1 MQYQIL
7 LYSTLYSKCKV
18 AIVSNMSLNTLLL
31 LSLLVSLFIAAD
43 AFITTSSD
51 KVKKT
56 CTFNNIPVLV
66 LRHRQVLFAR
76 DIGADEVS
84 SKEYWLDEF
93 KAPSGEILNPYKVL
107 KLNRDAT
114 TLQIKNAYREQ
125 SRRYHPDTQRFKD
138 MLPGSW

>member
-1 MQYQIL
+1 MVQYQV
-7 LYSTLYSKCKV
+7 SKCEV
-18 AIVSNMSLNTLLL
+18 ALVSTMSLNTLLL
-31 LSLLVSLFIAAD
+31 RLLLVSLFLAAD

-51 KVKKT
+51 KIKKT
-56 CTFNNIPVLV
+56 CNINNSPVLV
-66 LRHRQVLFAR
+66 LRHRQGLFAR
-76 DIGADEVS
+76 DIGADDIS

-107 KLNRDAT
+107 KLKRDAT
-114 TLQIKNAYREQ
+114 ILQIKNAYREQ